1 MKYFCYH
8 LARPFIKIFMKVFY
22 RIEVEN
28 ENVLKNESYLLAGNH
43 TSVLDPLLII
53 SSTKKHIN
61 FFAKK
66 EIFKP
71 IIKYLFINAGVI
83 SVDRKSKN
91 KESIS
96 KGIKKLNN
104 NELVCI
110 FPEGTTSKDGNL
122 LPFKYGAVSMAKK
135 TNSLICPFIIKGN
148 YKLFKK
154 NIKLIYL
161 KPYNLTDDL
170 DKENN
175 KLKNLIEKE
184 LKSE

>member
-1 MKYFCYH
+1 MKYISYFI
-8 LARPFIKIFMKVFY
+8 AWPFIKLFMFLYKPV
-22 RIEVEN
+22 IIGKEN
-28 ENVLKNESYLLAGNH
+28 IPKKGAILAGNH
-43 TSVLDPLLII
+43 KSVLDPLLII
-53 SSTKKHIN
+53 SSTTKHIN

-148 YKLFKK
+148 YRLFKK